1 MGNFKVYIHGR
12 PQGQDI
18 WPQYETTNDR
28 IYIEPFLD
36 SNIGGDVNVSLI
48 TDIYQNNS
56 YFTYI
61 HRKNVVEKVA
71 RGQVG
76 NSYFALTIRFNESI
90 CRNVNSLYNLLNQV
104 YEQMCVGSIIK
115 NENGIKHFMVNRF
128 EENQAVAGQIVS
140 IIEQNIEKVLSPSI
154 VGLGK
159 ARDTNTSRPIEY
171 ALSDVDSPSF
181 IEDVTKFKLIISPE
195 KESKSE
201 KYSSLLQRVQPIK
214 EKCDNLAF
222 ELNKTQQTANSL
234 KDSNEALQR
243 SIQTIEEEKRQL
255 EIKLTNATS
264 TVAAQ
269 YKKQIEAKDVEIRKI
284 TLESQKQTD
293 ALGKAQ
299 KRIAELEK
307 EVQSIGQNKDVINSF
322 EQIKE
327 PLITFARQVASR
339 FPQGNKVPNTVVS
352 QGSQKGVS
360 YDKIKDWLSVGTFV
374 LLIGVFGLT
383 IYNSLHN
390 TYSGDDID
398 ISSLNHKLDSLQ
410 KANEALKDKIGNYDY
425 VKDAPQEDT
434 QSKEVDAKLNVS
446 IDIGGYSGK
455 GNLIQGQT
463 YTLSVKNAP
472 GQGAFEVNGKLITG
486 NSFTVGGDSEIK
498 ISFIYGGNPVVTRV
512 LKTQKAST
520 SRQKKVD
527 DKKDQN
533 EEKVINNHETE

>member
-1 MGNFKVYIHGR
+1 MGIFKVYIHGR

-18 WPQYETTNDR
+18 WPQYETAYDR

-36 SNIGGDVNVSLI
+36 STIGADVNVSLI

-56 YFTYI
+56 YYTYI

-71 RGQVG
+71 RGQAG
-76 NSYFALTIRFNESI
+76 DSYFALTIRFNGSI

-104 YEQMCVGSIIK
+104 FEKVCVGNIIK

-128 EENQAVAGQIVS
+128 EENQAVVGQIVS

-299 KRIAELEK
+299 ERIAELEK

-339 FPQGNKVPNTVVS
+339 F
-352 QGSQKGVS
+352 GSQKGVS

-398 ISSLNHKLDSLQ
+398 ISALNHKLDLLQ

-434 QSKEVDAKLNVS
+434 QTKEVDAKLNVS
-446 IDIGGYSGK
+446 IDIGGYSGT

-520 SRQKKVD
+520 SGQK
-527 DKKDQN
+527 
-533 EEKVINNHETE
+533 